1 MEGQVGGCLLLISL
15 GMDPA
20 MKSHGLPLKNESLSA
35 FDFFRRAA
43 RVGAALTGVIDEEEI
58 DEKVAVL
65 SDARNSFL
73 QNERD
78 SNWAKNKS
86 LMLAVVGRSGF
97 LPMQEQKQAMNKA
110 EKLAAAPRHGIR
122 TKKRGHPLA
131 AEASFWK

>member
-1 MEGQVGGCLLLISL
+1 M
-15 GMDPA
+15 
-20 MKSHGLPLKNESLSA
+20 
-35 FDFFRRAA
+35 
-43 RVGAALTGVIDEEEI
+43 GAALTGVIDEEEI

-65 SDARNSFL
+65 SDAHNSFL